1 MPKIKKEFDQTK
13 YQNEYK
19 KKTYDR
25 MELLVPKGEKA
36 VIKEKAAAVVTSV
49 NEFVYSAVKEKM
61 EAMEAVTETEEYHGR
76 KRGNTPWDYLV
87 TYFLK
92 RTRQQY
98 NRSPYRCRK
107 KKSRGIL

>member
-36 VIKEKAAAVVTSV
+36 VIKEKAAAVGTSV
-49 NEFVYSAVKEKM
+49 N
-61 EAMEAVTETEEYHGR
+61 
-76 KRGNTPWDYLV
+76 
-87 TYFLK
+87 
-92 RTRQQY
+92 
-98 NRSPYRCRK
+98 
-107 KKSRGIL
+107 

>member
-36 VIKEKAAAVVTSV
+36 AAVGTSV

-61 EAMEAVTETEEYHGR
+61 EAMEAVTETEE
-76 KRGNTPWDYLV
+76 
-87 TYFLK
+87 
-92 RTRQQY
+92 
-98 NRSPYRCRK
+98 
-107 KKSRGIL
+107 

>member
-36 VIKEKAAAVVTSV
+36 VIKEKSAAAFLDTP
-49 NEFVYSAVKEKM
+49 
-61 EAMEAVTETEEYHGR
+61 T
-76 KRGNTPWDYLV
+76 KRLPAIVLPLLENPGH
-87 TYFLK
+87 
-92 RTRQQY
+92 RERH
-98 NRSPYRCRK
+98 
-107 KKSRGIL
+107 

>member
-1 MPKIKKEFDQTK
+1 MPKKEFDQVK

-36 VIKEKAAAVVTSV
+36 VIKEKAAAVGQSV

-61 EAMEAVTETEEYHGR
+61 ETLEA
-76 KRGNTPWDYLV
+76 KNN
-87 TYFLK
+87 
-92 RTRQQY
+92 QQ
-98 NRSPYRCRK
+98 
-107 KKSRGIL
+107 